1 MAWSVCMA
9 QICGP
14 KIGWLIPNKTSK
26 YPKTKMVPV
35 SKAPGCQQHGV
46 CPPQT
51 LLVWHFGGWEKK
63 RHHPAVLASIVHQL
77 LPPVAQGKATW
88 YARFKWKRLNPALQ
102 IVGASGSGE
111 LILMDHILDLQLVSG
126 SQPCT
131 DLQIRIFRSPA
142 MMNAYLKI
150 SKWMQTPVAT
160 SQCWKE
166 VAWKDLSNTG
176 PRVQVTWNNPAV
188 IYIYLPDYLR
198 NISYMY
204 IWSPPWYPLTSHC
217 NRSYSR
223 GLPTLSLSFGSRFP
237 FAISA
242 PEPLGWNTHSTHK
255 ELRTHFLGIGWCL
268 VDPCYPCYP
277 CYPWYPWSVPLPNS
291 LTYPHL
297 SIIILFAGCSNQS
310 LQITA
315 EIPRIC

>member
-1 MAWSVCMA
+1 MVSVTTTVYDVYGKPQLME
-9 QICGP
+9 QIDGLVFLYGSNLWP
-14 KIGWLIPNKTSK
+14 QNWMVDTVPNKTSK
-26 YPKTKMVPV
+26 YPKMVPGPCLTCWPT
-35 SKAPGCQQHGV
+35 KAPGCQQHGV

-131 DLQIRIFRSPA
+131 NLQIRIFRSPA

-166 VAWKDLSNTG
+166 VACG
-176 PRVQVTWNNPAV
+176 
-188 IYIYLPDYLR
+188 
-198 NISYMY
+198 
-204 IWSPPWYPLTSHC
+204 
-217 NRSYSR
+217 
-223 GLPTLSLSFGSRFP
+223 
-237 FAISA
+237 
-242 PEPLGWNTHSTHK
+242 
-255 ELRTHFLGIGWCL
+255 
-268 VDPCYPCYP
+268 
-277 CYPWYPWSVPLPNS
+277 
-291 LTYPHL
+291 HL
-297 SIIILFAGCSNQS
+297 SIYPEIKGSIEHRASCPSN
-310 LQITA
+310 LK
-315 EIPRIC
+315 